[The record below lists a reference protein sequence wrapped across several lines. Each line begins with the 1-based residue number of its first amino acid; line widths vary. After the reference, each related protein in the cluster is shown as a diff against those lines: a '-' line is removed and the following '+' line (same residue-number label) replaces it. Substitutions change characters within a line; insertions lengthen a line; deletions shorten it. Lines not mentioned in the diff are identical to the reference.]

1 MIQLDEISMSR
12 KLLILIAIGVFSIII
27 VGIFGLYA
35 AGAINSETD
44 KIYKNKYAHSMLAYG
59 AYSDMLNYA
68 IGGYTF
74 TLSSNVSDK
83 QQIFKNKMEPFGDSL
98 LKRIDDYS
106 SIEMTDTEKELIKE
120 VKDASSD
127 YLEITNRV
135 NSLTIAGKEEEAT
148 AIRTQEAIPKRNII
162 LTNLQKL
169 MDENNQ
175 TASQSYADSNKMYS
189 LAVLINIIVIIIC
202 TFVLVLTA
210 WVITQ
215 NINRRFGLLLKGID
229 ELGSGNLSYHIDMK
243 GSDEIS
249 RIGSSFDAMAV
260 NLEKQNQEIVENLE
274 RSKFANTSIMGIA
287 ERIRNGDL
295 DIRIDSSKYS
305 GEFKKLVEA
314 VRDLVEAFL
323 KPNMEA
329 MRIANEFASGNFS
342 VRYDEKADVK
352 GDFKRFKDA
361 LNESGKA
368 VSDAVISIQQ
378 QMSDLTANAEEANA
392 STEEVAASVKS
403 VADSS
408 TNVSQNAER
417 CKDGVSQILKAMEEL
432 NTTVNQVAVKSEQVS
447 RLTTEADTHSR
458 EGVTLAGIAE
468 KGMEGIT
475 QSTIE
480 SRKNMEDISH
490 QMEEIGNIVGLIRDI
505 SDQTSL
511 LALNAAIEAA
521 RAGEAGLGFAVVA
534 DEVKALAHETQTSAE
549 NIATIIENLQSRSV
563 QASHAMEKT
572 VQDVESGGKA
582 LQDTLRSFT
591 RIAELIGEI
600 NLNVTDVA
608 ATTEEQAASVE
619 EITASITEIG
629 GLVSN
634 TSNDA
639 EYSAHST
646 NEVSMAVN
654 QISQVIG
661 NLNVIVENVQNQVN
675 FFKV

>member
-1 MIQLDEISMSR
+1 MSR
-12 KLLILIAIGVFSIII
+12 KLLILIAVGVISIII
-27 VGIFGLYA
+27 IGICGLYT
-35 AGAINSETD
+35 AGSINSEID
-44 KIYKNKYAHSMLAYG
+44 KIYKNKYAHSMLANG

-74 TLSSNVSDK
+74 TLSSNVSEKD
-83 QQIFKNKMEPFGDSL
+83 QIFKTKMEPFGVSL
-98 LKRIDDYS
+98 LNRVDDYS
-106 SIEMTDTEKELIKE
+106 SIEMTETEKDMIKE
-120 VKDASSD
+120 IKAASSD
-127 YLEITNRV
+127 YFEITKRV
-135 NSLTIAGKEEEAT
+135 NSLTLEGREAEAT
-148 AIRTQEAIPKRNII
+148 QIRSQEAIPKRNII
-162 LTNLQKL
+162 LNDIQKL

-175 TASQSYADSNKMYS
+175 TASQCYTESNKMYS
-189 LAVLINIIVIIIC
+189 LALLVIILVIFIC
-202 TFVLVLTA
+202 TLVLLSIA
-210 WVITQ
+210 WVITR
-215 NINRRFGLLLKGID
+215 NINRRFNLLMKGMD

-249 RIGSSFDAMAV
+249 SIGSSFDAMAV
-260 NLEKQNQEIVENLE
+260 NLEKQNREIKENLE
-274 RSKFANTSIMGIA
+274 RSKFANTSIMNIA
-287 ERIRNGDL
+287 EKIRNGDL

-305 GEFKKLVEA
+305 GEFKVLVEA
-314 VRDLVEAFL
+314 IHDLVEAFL

-329 MRIANEFASGNFS
+329 MRIANEFATGNFS
-342 VRYDEKADVK
+342 VRYDEQADVR

-361 LNESGKA
+361 LNESGRS
-368 VSDAVISIQQ
+368 VSGAIISIQQ

-392 STEEVAASVKS
+392 STEEVAASVKA

-408 TNVSQNAER
+408 ISVSENAEK

-447 RLTTEADTHSR
+447 RLTTEADKYSR
-458 EGVTLAGIAE
+458 EGVTLAGVAE
-468 KGMEGIT
+468 KGMDGIT

-490 QMEEIGNIVGLIRDI
+490 QMEEIGKIVGLIRDI

-549 NIATIIENLQSRSV
+549 NIAYKIENLQSRSV
-563 QASHAMEKT
+563 QASDAMERT
-572 VQDVESGGKA
+572 VKDVETGGKA
-582 LQDTLRSFT
+582 LQDTLQSFS
-591 RIAELIGEI
+591 RIAELIGDI

-608 ATTEEQAASVE
+608 AATEEQAASVE

-629 GLVSN
+629 SLVSN
-634 TSNDA
+634 TSKDA
-639 EYSAHST
+639 DLSANST

-661 NLNVIVENVQNQVN
+661 NLNGIVENVQNQVN

>member
-83 QQIFKNKMEPFGDSL
+83 QQIFKTKMEPFGDSL

-106 SIEMTDTEKELIKE
+106 SIEMTDTEKDLIKE

-148 AIRTQEAIPKRNII
+148 TIRTQEAIPKRNII

-189 LAVLINIIVIIIC
+189 LAVLINIIIIIIC
-202 TFVLVLTA
+202 TFVLVLAA

-295 DIRIDSSKYS
+295 DIYIDSSKYS

-329 MRIANEFASGNFS
+329 MRIANEFATGNFS

-368 VSDAVISIQQ
+368 VSDAVLSIQQ

-408 TNVSQNAER
+408 ISVSENAEK

-447 RLTTEADTHSR
+447 RLTSEADKFSR
-458 EGVTLAGIAE
+458 EGVTLAGVAE

-480 SRKNMEDISH
+480 SRKNMEDINH
-490 QMEEIGNIVGLIRDI
+490 QMEEIGKIVGLIREI

-549 NIATIIENLQSRSV
+549 NIASKIENLQSRSV
-563 QASHAMEKT
+563 QASDAMERT
-572 VQDVESGGKA
+572 VKDVETGGKA
-582 LQDTLRSFT
+582 LQDTLQSFS
-591 RIAELIGEI
+591 RIAELIGDI

-608 ATTEEQAASVE
+608 AATEEQAASVE

-629 GLVSN
+629 SLVSN
-634 TSNDA
+634 TSKDA
-639 EYSAHST
+639 DLSANST
-646 NEVSMAVN
+646 NEVSLAIN

-661 NLNVIVENVQNQVN
+661 NLNGIVENVQNQVN